1 VVALGRGGVLE
12 SVPMTDPQGG
22 VFYTKPDEASLT
34 GAIEKFERMESHIS
48 ATSLQSWAARF
59 SEQNFVDQMK
69 TVLAAESG
77 PSIAP

>member
-1 VVALGRGGVLE
+1 MPLADPEGGV
-12 SVPMTDPQGG
+12 M
-22 VFYTKPDEASLT
+22 YTIPDEASLT

-69 TVLAAESG
+69 TVLAAENG
-77 PSIAP
+77 PSIAH